1 MAREQAPVWPRAI
14 TPLWLLLW
22 RDDETAFAQEPRR
35 QALPTPPQEKQH
47 TVFFWGGGVVF
58 LWGGGS
64 IGDLVNGVPY
74 LLAILNA
81 CTVPEFVWRPCV
93 REGNIFTSM

>member
-47 TVFFWGGGVVF
+47 TVFFLGGGFVFYGGGGVH
-58 LWGGGS
+58 W
-64 IGDLVNGVPY
+64 
-74 LLAILNA
+74 
-81 CTVPEFVWRPCV
+81 
-93 REGNIFTSM
+93 

>member
-1 MAREQAPVWPRAI
+1 M
-14 TPLWLLLW
+14 
-22 RDDETAFAQEPRR
+22 
-35 QALPTPPQEKQH
+35 
-47 TVFFWGGGVVF
+47 G
-58 LWGGGS
+58 GGGS

>member
-22 RDDETAFAQEPRR
+22 RDDETACALEPRR

-47 TVFFWGGGVVF
+47 TVFFGGVVF
-58 LWGGGS
+58 FYGGGGS
-64 IGDLVNGVPY
+64 IGDLVNGVLY

-81 CTVPEFVWRPCV
+81 
-93 REGNIFTSM
+93 

>member
-14 TPLWLLLW
+14 TPLWLSLW

-47 TVFFWGGGVVF
+47 TVFLGGGCF
-58 LWGGGS
+58 FMGGGGS

-81 CTVPEFVWRPCV
+81 
-93 REGNIFTSM
+93 